1 MSVKVIYPTEAA
13 LIRATK
19 ANKPKG
25 FLARWFAEV
34 LEKGQSLRYLESVG
48 GL

>member
-1 MSVKVIYPTEAA
+1 MSVTVIYPSEAA
-13 LIRATK
+13 MLRAAE
-19 ANKPKG
+19 ANRPKG